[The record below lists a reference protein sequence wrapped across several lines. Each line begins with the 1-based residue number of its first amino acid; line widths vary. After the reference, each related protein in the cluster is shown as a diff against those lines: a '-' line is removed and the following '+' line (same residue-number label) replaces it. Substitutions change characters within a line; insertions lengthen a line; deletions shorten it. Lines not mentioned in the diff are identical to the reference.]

1 MNKSNVNLR
10 INTVAVGNKVPVGRA
25 SLESSITQN
34 LHRRVQEGMADDR
47 KPGPDI
53 HIPELR
59 IKAHPSAS
67 ADVLGDMVA
76 QRISDYLRDHE

>member
-10 INTVAVGNKVPVGRA
+10 INTVAVGNTVPVGRA
-25 SLESSITQN
+25 SLQSSITQH
-34 LHRRVQEGMADDR
+34 LHRRIQEGMTNGR
-47 KPGPDI
+47 KSGPDI

-76 QRISDYLRDHE
+76 QRISDHLRDHE